1 MTVAE
6 NACIDDGKLNIYSLE
21 VDTLWRLVRLLP
33 ALRRG
38 QHDVWEEIRALEGEA
53 FEIRTPDRPRSVS
66 ADGEIVTRTPAH
78 FRVRRS
84 AVGVFVP

>member
-6 NACIDDGKLNIYSLE
+6 NAFIDDGKLNIYSLE
-21 VDTLWRLVRLLP
+21 VDTFWRLVRLLP

-53 FEIRTPDRPRSVS
+53 FENSHP
-66 ADGEIVTRTPAH
+66 
-78 FRVRRS
+78 
-84 AVGVFVP
+84 